1 MGNASNPLTLSHRT
15 QALYAMLDRAAA
27 TGALTPTN
35 DAMVGALRLR
45 GHDIG
50 DNKGAIGYELNRLE
64 RAGKIRVIGALA
76 RRVFEIV
83 ATGQRTS
90 RRRESPDPAF
100 VLAMVQAN
108 GQHRAG
114 KAGWPRPTAASI
126 AAYEAAMAKQ
136 PYGPSRP
143 ALPRAST
150 PHIVPRGSGET
161 RSLIGCSAALVAA

>member
-1 MGNASNPLTLSHRT
+1 MGNTSNPLTLSRRT
-15 QALYAMLDRAAA
+15 QALYAVLDRAAA
-27 TGALTPTN
+27 MGALTPTN
-35 DAMVGALRLR
+35 DAMVGALRLG
-45 GHDIG
+45 GHDIS

-83 ATGQRTS
+83 ATGQRTR
-90 RRRESPDPAF
+90 RRRESPDPAS
-100 VLAMVQAN
+100 VLAMLQAN
-108 GQHRAG
+108 GQHRMG
-114 KAGWPRPTAASI
+114 KAAWPRPTEASI

-150 PHIVPRGSGET
+150 PHIVPRSSGEA